1 MFMITNENDTANLR
15 LFDGT
20 HEKSPSERKNRL
32 GALEHESGFEHL
44 CREFAYQLHLSFEQK
59 ILDPKTSSEERE
71 VLVKARAIA
80 CERLHPERL
89 VSFGVK
95 RAESVMKR
103 LDSEST
109 KNAV

>member
-1 MFMITNENDTANLR
+1 MDNENDTSNLR

-44 CREFAYQLHLSFEQK
+44 CREFAYQLRLGFEQK

-71 VLVKARAIA
+71 VLVKARALA
-80 CERLHPERL
+80 CEKLHPERL
-89 VSFGVK
+89 ITFGVK
-95 RAESVMKR
+95 RAESAMKR
-103 LDSEST
+103 LERESS
-109 KNAV
+109 KNAS